1 MSSPSTTRQQ
11 RRQSKLPLG
20 LQPHHLALALYFTSI
35 VVLGT
40 VYSVVYGTH
49 LDNVRISSGVAG
61 SANSQFPATLPGAA
75 VAPAPIQNGVEG
87 MTNLGPIPP
96 TILLPPHHAL
106 NYWANRKN
114 IVNQIFVKK
123 AWLWTTIA
131 WFLQLFFLR
140 LAPSSSTTATTTTTA
155 SVKPRTS
162 AVVGSR
168 VDHKK
173 DEDTVV
179 DPPAQATITSPV
191 SISVL
196 RYLIA
201 TALWLLFANWFFGPP
216 LSERILTATGAVCVP
231 STNPDQSP
239 VEDLYCRTRTP
250 LSTSSHP
257 ALFATS
263 SAASKSIRAI
273 WKGGHDI
280 SGHTFI
286 MVLSS
291 LLLLEDVAPY
301 LSVLLGRSAI
311 GGLLGGVKRG
321 GVGRT
326 RWTGSAYAAVGASVG
341 LVGLW
346 SWMLLNT
353 AVYFH
358 TPQEKVSG
366 LLVGLLAWLALPKG
380 N

>member
-1 MSSPSTTRQQ
+1 MSSTYTSPQQ
-11 RRQSKLPLG
+11 RRQSKLPLE
-20 LQPHHLALALYFTSI
+20 LQPHHVTFALYFTSI

-40 VYSVVYGTH
+40 AYSVIYGTH
-49 LDNVRISSGVAG
+49 LQNVRISSGVAG
-61 SANSQFPATLPGAA
+61 SADSQFPSTLPRAA

-87 MTNLGPIPP
+87 NTNLGPIPP

-140 LAPSSSTTATTTTTA
+140 LAPTSSTSTTAATTSA
-155 SVKPRTS
+155 KPRAS

-173 DEDTVV
+173 DEDAVV
-179 DPPAQATITSPV
+179 DPPAQATIASPV

-201 TALWLLFANWFFGPP
+201 TALWLVFANWFFGPP

-231 STNPDQSP
+231 SSNPNQSP

-257 ALFATS
+257 ALFSSKSAT
-263 SAASKSIRAI
+263 SKSIRAM

-301 LSVLLGRSAI
+301 LS
-311 GGLLGGVKRG
+311 GLLGGTVVG
-321 GVGRT
+321 GLFGGKAKV
-326 RWTGSAYAAVGASVG
+326 RWTGSAYTAVGVSVG

-366 LLVGLLAWLALPKG
+366 LVVALLAWLVLPKG

>member
-1 MSSPSTTRQQ
+1 MSSTYTSPQ

-20 LQPHHLALALYFTSI
+20 LQPHHLTFALYFTSI

-40 VYSVVYGTH
+40 AYSVVYGTH
-49 LDNVRISSGVAG
+49 LQNVRISSGA
-61 SANSQFPATLPGAA
+61 ADSQFPSTLPGAA

-87 MTNLGPIPP
+87 SINLGPIPP
-96 TILLPPHHAL
+96 TILLPPNHAL

-114 IVNQIFVKK
+114 IVNRIFVKK

-140 LAPSSSTTATTTTTA
+140 LAPTSSATAVPA
-155 SVKPRTS
+155 AKPRTS
-162 AVVGSR
+162 AGVASR

-173 DEDTVV
+173 DEDASNGS
-179 DPPAQATITSPV
+179 PAQATITSPV

-231 STNPDQSP
+231 STNPSLSP
-239 VEDLYCRTRTP
+239 VEELYCRTRTP
-250 LSTSSHP
+250 LSTASHP
-257 ALFATS
+257 ALFAS
-263 SAASKSIRAI
+263 QSSKSIRAM

-301 LSVLLGRSAI
+301 LGVLLGGARQGAE
-311 GGLLGGVKRG
+311 V
-321 GVGRT
+321 RT
-326 RWTGSAYAAVGASVG
+326 RWTRSAYAAVGASVG
-341 LVGLW
+341 LVALW

-366 LLVGLLAWLALPKG
+366 LVVGLLAWLALPKG